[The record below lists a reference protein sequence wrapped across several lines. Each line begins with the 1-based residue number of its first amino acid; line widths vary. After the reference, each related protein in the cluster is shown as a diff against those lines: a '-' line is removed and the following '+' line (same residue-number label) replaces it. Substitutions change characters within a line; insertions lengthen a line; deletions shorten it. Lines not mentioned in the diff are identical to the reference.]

1 MIKVEGYSNLYRDE
15 KSGAIVNHN
24 TLDYN
29 RRLNSISSFNNQKNE
44 MDRMKEDIN
53 ELKGLLKVLL
63 EKSTV

>member
-1 MIKVEGYSNLYRDE
+1 MIRVEGYSNLYRDE
-15 KSGAIVNHN
+15 KTGAIVNYN

-29 RRLNSISSFNNQKNE
+29 RRLNSISSFDNQKNE